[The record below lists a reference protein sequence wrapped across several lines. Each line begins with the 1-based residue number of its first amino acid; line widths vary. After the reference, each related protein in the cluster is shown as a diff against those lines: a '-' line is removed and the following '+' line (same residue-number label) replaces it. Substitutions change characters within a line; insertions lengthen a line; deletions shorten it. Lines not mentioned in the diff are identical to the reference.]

1 MRSCLFFF
9 CYPPLKEHGIV
20 KKRKEN
26 DQRDRKLA
34 HSTVGYSSLECLR
47 VAWSLE
53 PSPMHVSS
61 ISPNLFSKETMSV
74 GINLE
79 AVGFIS
85 LHLEGFRTQRQERW
99 FAERPSTRGA
109 TSKVWDT
116 YFLTLLFL
124 HSTWPLR
131 GNHLYFQ

>member
-1 MRSCLFFF
+1 MEQKKNKILCNVHQLLSEIFLFFF

-26 DQRDRKLA
+26 DQQHRELA

-61 ISPNLFSKETMSV
+61 ISLICSQKKQC
-74 GINLE
+74 L
-79 AVGFIS
+79 
-85 LHLEGFRTQRQERW
+85 
-99 FAERPSTRGA
+99 
-109 TSKVWDT
+109 
-116 YFLTLLFL
+116 
-124 HSTWPLR
+124 
-131 GNHLYFQ
+131 